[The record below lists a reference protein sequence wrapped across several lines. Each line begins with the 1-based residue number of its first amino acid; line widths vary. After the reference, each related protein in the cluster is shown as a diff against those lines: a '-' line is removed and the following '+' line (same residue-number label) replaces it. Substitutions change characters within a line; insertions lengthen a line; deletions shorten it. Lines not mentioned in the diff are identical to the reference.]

1 MNPKISGKLKKRS
14 IINSVVI
21 GLLCFT
27 SLVVA
32 ICEFISY
39 INNPQMIELLINGI
53 YTLAIFS
60 ELGLLAMILL
70 EIRKTGKPFSK
81 KIITKLRIMGF
92 ILFVTGALVP
102 PYYTIPISEHEYC
115 RALNYNTTNILVI
128 GISIIIGLIS
138 EVFVYGLKLQQENDL
153 IA

>member
-1 MNPKISGKLKKRS
+1 
-14 IINSVVI
+14 
-21 GLLCFT
+21 
-27 SLVVA
+27 
-32 ICEFISY
+32 
-39 INNPQMIELLINGI
+39 
-53 YTLAIFS
+53 
-60 ELGLLAMILL
+60 MILL